1 MLINL
6 DSVAELCCQMW
17 YCYCECLV
25 SMCSAVSTLI
35 ISKNIFDFNGTQ
47 CKFQFV
53 YFVNM
58 LTNKSNTS
66 VIIGIMALAK
76 SYQLCMG
83 VCVCVWRGGG
93 GGVGK
98 DTKKHQKSFPKTSK
112 GFHNRFLFQ
121 YFPVFWSHQG
131 L

>member
-66 VIIGIMALAK
+66 VIIGIMALAR
-76 SYQLCMG
+76 SFQLCM
-83 VCVCVWRGGG
+83 CVCVEGGG
-93 GGVGK
+93 GGRWVRVRVCVCMCVRVHVC
-98 DTKKHQKSFPKTSK
+98 DY
-112 GFHNRFLFQ
+112 FL
-121 YFPVFWSHQG
+121 S

>member
-25 SMCSAVSTLI
+25 SMCYTVSTLI
-35 ISKNIFDFNGTQ
+35 ISKNIFDFNRTQ

-76 SYQLCMG
+76 SFQLCMC
-83 VCVCVWRGGG
+83 VCVCVEGW
-93 GGVGK
+93 GVGRWVRVRVCVCMCVII
-98 DTKKHQKSFPKTSK
+98 SFHCK
-112 GFHNRFLFQ
+112 GF
-121 YFPVFWSHQG
+121 S
-131 L
+131 

>member
-66 VIIGIMALAK
+66 VIIGIMALAR
-76 SYQLCMG
+76 SFQLCMC
-83 VCVCVWRGGG
+83 VCVCGGG
-93 GGVGK
+93 GWVGGCVCVCACACVCVCMCVII
-98 DTKKHQKSFPKTSK
+98 SFHCK
-112 GFHNRFLFQ
+112 GF
-121 YFPVFWSHQG
+121 S
-131 L
+131 